1 MKGWTGK
8 LVPRTLEI
16 HQKNMLFFWTMFKGC
31 WQTFPCF
38 RGRNLSF
45 GAVSWIKCSCHSRI
59 LDTKKLDTKIS
70 IEFLH
75 LVARNFLWR
84 FFSNLRG
91 LATSQHFSSRNGPNQ
106 KMARQPGRSLGSWHG
121 SLGAWCLSGAGSSTW
136 IWGDG
141 EMDDCRNE
149 DVRLNSLGE
158 A

>member
-75 LVARNFLWR
+75 LVARNFFGGFFPILTGWR
-84 FFSNLRG
+84 LLSIFHPETAPSKNGTARTVAWVVAWKSWGVMFVRSWKLYLDLRRWMERWM
-91 LATSQHFSSRNGPNQ
+91 TV
-106 KMARQPGRSLGSWHG
+106 
-121 SLGAWCLSGAGSSTW
+121 
-136 IWGDG
+136 
-141 EMDDCRNE
+141 ENE
-149 DVRLNSLGE
+149 RPQMRC
-158 A
+158 